1 MDEFEIPITYKGLD
15 RVFFATVL
23 HLGYTY
29 KIQVEVDGIPVLFEP
44 DENRQ
49 FRAVLANPEI
59 DHTRSPDNEL
69 IKIISQT
76 LDSLMGG
83 E

>member
-15 RVFFATVL
+15 REFSAKVL

-29 KIQVEVDGIPVLFEP
+29 KIQVEVGDVVMLFEP
-44 DENRQ
+44 DESRK
-49 FRAVLANPEI
+49 FRAVLANLEDDIAKPV
-59 DHTRSPDNEL
+59 DKEL
-69 IKIISQT
+69 IEIIAQT
-76 LDSLMGG
+76 LDSLLGG

>member
-15 RVFFATVL
+15 WAFSAKVL

-29 KIQVEVDGIPVLFEP
+29 KIQVDVDGTMMLFEP

-49 FRAVLANPEI
+49 FRAVLANQEVSTAKSV
-59 DHTRSPDNEL
+59 DKGL
-69 IKIISQT
+69 IETISET
-76 LDSLMGG
+76 LDSLLGS